1 MERDKALKA
10 MKSIR
15 DRWQKLFTSGI
26 TLTSYQSPF
35 LKDTPTKG
43 PIWVSR
49 VNLPSSGD
57 HGIVQAIE
65 EAIGRL
71 GDGSETYDVPECV
84 DVKGEWVGH
93 RSGADKST
101 VESEIPEEDKY
112 GRLVKELE
120 NDSVLYYI
128 HGGAG

>member
-1 MERDKALKA
+1 MERTKALKA
-10 MKSIR
+10 MESIR

-26 TLTSYQSPF
+26 TLTIYQSPF
-35 LKDTPTKG
+35 LKDAPAKG
-43 PIWVSR
+43 PMWVSR
-49 VNLPSSGD
+49 VDLPSSGD

-65 EAIGRL
+65 EAIERL
-71 GDGSETYDVPECV
+71 GDGSETYDVPECI

-101 VESEIPEEDKY
+101 IEPQIPEQEKY
-112 GRLVKELE
+112 SKLVEELE

>member
-10 MKSIR
+10 MERIR

-26 TLTSYQSPF
+26 TLTFHQSPF
-35 LKDTPTKG
+35 LKDAPAKG
-43 PIWVSR
+43 PMWVSR

-57 HGIVQAIE
+57 HGIVQAIAE
-65 EAIGRL
+65 TIERL

-84 DVKGEWVGH
+84 DVNGEWVGH

-101 VESEIPEEDKY
+101 MEPIIPEEEKY
-112 GRLVKELE
+112 GKLVEELK

>member
-1 MERDKALKA
+1 MERAKALKA
-10 MKSIR
+10 MKTIR

-26 TLTSYQSPF
+26 SLTSYQSPF
-35 LKDTPTKG
+35 LDDAPAKG
-43 PIWVSR
+43 PMWVSR
-49 VNLPSSGD
+49 VTLPSSGY
-57 HGIVQAIE
+57 HGIVSAVE
-65 EAIGRL
+65 EAIKIL

-84 DVKGEWVGH
+84 DIKGEWVGH

-101 VESEIPEEDKY
+101 LEPKIPEDDKY
-112 GRLVKELE
+112 SKLEKELG